1 MILDIKDDHME
12 EWSNIFK
19 ESLEEYSIL
28 YTTVGNTLRD
38 TFIPDED
45 GDVEKPIFIM
55 SSHIHELTEK
65 LIQISSNKIKEKYP
79 EDYPY
84 H

>member
-28 YTTVGNTLRD
+28 YTTVGNTLKD
-38 TFIPDED
+38 TFIPDE
-45 GDVEKPIFIM
+45 DVEKPIFIM

-65 LIQISSNKIKEKYP
+65 LIEISTNKIKEKYP
-79 EDYPY
+79 EDYN
-84 H
+84 

>member
-19 ESLEEYSIL
+19 ESLEEYSML

-45 GDVEKPIFIM
+45 GNVEKPIFIM

-65 LIQISSNKIKEKYP
+65 LIEISTNKIKEKYP
-79 EDYPY
+79 EDYN
-84 H
+84 

>member
-28 YTTVGNTLRD
+28 YTTVGNNLRD
-38 TFIPDED
+38 TFIPDE
-45 GDVEKPIFIM
+45 DVEKPIFIM
-55 SSHIHELTEK
+55 SSHIHELTER
-65 LIQISSNKIKEKYP
+65 LIEISKNKIKEKYP
-79 EDYPY
+79 EDYN
-84 H
+84 